1 MWSDCHHL
9 LSKDLRN
16 QTVLLS
22 NELNKGPYYSDINL
36 FLYQILCF
44 FHVSAKV
51 FYRLLFYI
59 MHQRYIMLLAK
70 AYKKPVPAY
79 YSTLYAFS
87 FFETT

>member
-9 LSKDLRN
+9 LSNDPRN
-16 QTVLLS
+16 QPAPQS
-22 NELNKGPYYSDINL
+22 NELNKGLYYPDINL
-36 FLYQILCF
+36 FLYKILCF

-59 MHQRYIMLLAK
+59 MCQRYIMLLAET
-70 AYKKPVPAY
+70 YKNLLLNIIQLCTP
-79 YSTLYAFS
+79 FS